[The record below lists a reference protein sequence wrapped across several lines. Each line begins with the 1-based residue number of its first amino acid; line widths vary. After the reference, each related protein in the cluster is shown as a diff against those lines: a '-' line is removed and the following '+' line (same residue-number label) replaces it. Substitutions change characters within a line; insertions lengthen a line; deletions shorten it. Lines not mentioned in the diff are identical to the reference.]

1 MYNLFF
7 HPLAKEPG
15 PLLCRISGIPTF
27 YYACRGDRHIWQWRM
42 FKTYGDQFRAAPNLL
57 LFRSSEAYNCVF
69 SPSTNVKKSPFY
81 DVWRRNVHD
90 LNTLACTDVALHA
103 RRRKALALA
112 FTDQS
117 VKATIPYMERHVD
130 RWNELMPGDRFDAD
144 GWSES
149 RDLAEWTDYL
159 MFDLFGDV
167 CFGKQNDTK
176 EPGENPLRRI
186 PHAIAL
192 YMRIHNPVCII
203 HHFRVAKVD
212 FA

>member
-1 MYNLFF
+1 
-7 HPLAKEPG
+7 
-15 PLLCRISGIPTF
+15 
-27 YYACRGDRHIWQWRM
+27 M
-42 FKTYGDQFRAAPNLL
+42 FETYGDKFRAAPDLL
-57 LFRSSEAYNCVF
+57 LFRSSEAYNSVF

-117 VKATIPYMERHVD
+117 VRATIPYMERHVD
-130 RWNELMPGDRFDAD
+130 RWNELLPGEKFDAD
-144 GWSES
+144 GWSDS
-149 RDLAEWTDYL
+149 QDMAEWTDYL

-167 CFGKQNDTK
+167 CFGKMNDTK
-176 EPGENPLRRI
+176 EPGENALRRI

-192 YMRIHNPVCII
+192 YMKIHNPVGRHAVVLTLANILY
-203 HHFRVAKVD
+203 
-212 FA
+212 